1 MYRQSVT
8 IQTKDVL
15 QAREA
20 RSFTKLTNDF
30 KAQSWID
37 DGDQRVNA
45 KSMIG
50 VLSLDIFPKDQ
61 VTLIADGEDEVAA
74 VEAMTGFLTKEN

>member
-8 IQTKDVL
+8 IQTHDVL
-15 QAREA
+15 HAKEA

-50 VLSLDIFPKDQ
+50 VLSLDILPQDQ
-61 VTLIADGEDEVAA
+61 VTLIADGEDEQAA
-74 VEAMTGFLTKEN
+74 VEAMSGFLSKQN